1 MRRLARAVE
10 GATTEAGA
18 WKPDEAMVM
27 REAAILVGDH
37 SGDANYLLQEAMRT
51 SMVVAATLCA
61 GCEAYQSVSSRAG
74 TISMMA
80 KSKVRA
86 SPGQGGYRDDAA
98 AESRS
103 RALWQPSMTVSLL

>member
-1 MRRLARAVE
+1 MGSRAGLVERDRYAEAVTHSSEAMRRFARAVE

-18 WKPDEAMVM
+18 WKPDDAMVM
-27 REAAILVGDH
+27 KEAAMVSCPRSLRRRTIRKL
-37 SGDANYLLQEAMRT
+37 AMRT

-80 KSKVRA
+80 KSKVCA
-86 SPGQGGYRDDAA
+86 GPG
-98 AESRS
+98 
-103 RALWQPSMTVSLL
+103 